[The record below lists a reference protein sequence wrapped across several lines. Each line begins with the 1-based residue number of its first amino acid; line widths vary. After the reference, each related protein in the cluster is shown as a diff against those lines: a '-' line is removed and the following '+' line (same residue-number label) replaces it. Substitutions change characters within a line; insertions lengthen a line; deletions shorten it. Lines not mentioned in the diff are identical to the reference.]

1 MDNLLEYKCFMAN
14 QTTAY
19 FVSIISS
26 SPKLKKKE
34 REILINR
41 LRRKTLKKIG
51 KKYKVSGERIRQ
63 IEQIALIKFKKII
76 YQLLLFSKINQ
87 K

>member
-1 MDNLLEYKCFMAN
+1 MAN

-19 FVSIISS
+19 FVSIINASA
-26 SPKLKKKE
+26 KLKKKE

-51 KKYKVSGERIRQ
+51 RKHKISGERIRQ
-63 IEQIALIKFKKII
+63 IEQTALIKFKKTI
-76 YQLLLFSKINQ
+76 YQPFLFNKKQDSS
-87 K
+87 